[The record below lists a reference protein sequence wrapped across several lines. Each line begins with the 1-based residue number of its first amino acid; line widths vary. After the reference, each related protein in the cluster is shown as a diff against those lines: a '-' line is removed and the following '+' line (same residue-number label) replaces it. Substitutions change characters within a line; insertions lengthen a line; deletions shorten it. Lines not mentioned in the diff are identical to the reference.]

1 MGLLNLFRRKPVET
15 RSSGAGY
22 TAQVMAARASF
33 LGGAS
38 GLGELSAAVQSS
50 ITLWEGGLSLA
61 DVKGTD
67 LLTPRALA
75 MAARGLALR
84 GEAVFLIRDRLVP
97 ASDWDVT
104 TRDGLPR
111 SYRLQINEAG
121 GGRSE
126 IALAGEVLHF
136 RIGCEA
142 GTPWAGSSPLT
153 RSQLS
158 PQ

>member
-1 MGLLNLFRRKPVET
+1 MGLMNLFRRKPVET

-33 LGGAS
+33 IGGAS

-50 ITLWEGGLSLA
+50 VTLWEGGLSLA

-67 LLTPRALA
+67 LLSPRALA

-104 TRDGLPR
+104 TRDGLPGPIVCR
-111 SYRLQINEAG
+111 SMKRAAGDPKSRLRARCCTSASAARRARPG
-121 GGRSE
+121 PDLR
-126 IALAGEVLHF
+126 
-136 RIGCEA
+136 
-142 GTPWAGSSPLT
+142 P
-153 RSQLS
+153 
-158 PQ
+158 